1 MVQFLSVYWRHQ
13 QVLLVESVLRDLLV
27 LLVLLVLLELLAT
40 LPVGPVVDV
49 VLLVASLAQQV
60 VLALALL
67 RRATPEQVLRSLP
80 LVLNSRV
87 TITSIRQK
95 VGQATTNDKIKPALQ
110 RKLFCVEY
118 VVSGVVAGEQKK
130 TESYSVLI
138 SLMGTR
144 GCRWVGH

>member
-1 MVQFLSVYWRHQ
+1 MMLFLSVCWRHQ

-27 LLVLLVLLELLAT
+27 LLVLLELLAT

-49 VLLVASLAQQV
+49 ALLVASLAQQV
-60 VLALALL
+60 VLALVLALL

-95 VGQATTNDKIKPALQ
+95 GGQATTNDKIKPALQ
-110 RKLFCVEY
+110 RKLFYVEY

-144 GCRWVGH
+144 GCRWVGR

>member
-1 MVQFLSVYWRHQ
+1 M
-13 QVLLVESVLRDLLV
+13 
-27 LLVLLVLLELLAT
+27 LLVLLELLAT

-49 VLLVASLAQQV
+49 ALLVASLAQQV

-144 GCRWVGH
+144 GCRWVGR

>member
-1 MVQFLSVYWRHQ
+1 M
-13 QVLLVESVLRDLLV
+13 
-27 LLVLLVLLELLAT
+27 LLVLLELLAT

-49 VLLVASLAQQV
+49 ALLVASLAQQV

-95 VGQATTNDKIKPALQ
+95 VGQATTNDKIKLDLQ
-110 RKLFCVEY
+110 RKLFCVDY
-118 VVSGVVAGEQKK
+118 AVLGVVAGEQKK
-130 TESYSVLI
+130 TVSYSVLI

-144 GCRWVGH
+144 GCRWVGR

>member
-1 MVQFLSVYWRHQ
+1 MMLFLSVCWRHQ

-27 LLVLLVLLELLAT
+27 LLVLLELLAT

-49 VLLVASLAQQV
+49 ALLVASLAQQV
-60 VLALALL
+60 VLALVLALL

-110 RKLFCVEY
+110 RKLFCAEY
-118 VVSGVVAGEQKK
+118 AVLGVVAGEQKK
-130 TESYSVLI
+130 TVSYSVLI

>member
-1 MVQFLSVYWRHQ
+1 MMLFLSVYYWHQ
-13 QVLLVESVLRDLLV
+13 QVLLVESVLRD

-49 VLLVASLAQQV
+49 ALLVASLAQQV
-60 VLALALL
+60 VLALVLALL

-95 VGQATTNDKIKPALQ
+95 VGQATTNDKIKLDLQ

-118 VVSGVVAGEQKK
+118 AVLGVVAGEQKK
-130 TESYSVLI
+130 TVSYSVLI

>member
-1 MVQFLSVYWRHQ
+1 MMLFLSVCWRHQ

-27 LLVLLVLLELLAT
+27 LLVLLELLAT

-49 VLLVASLAQQV
+49 ALLVASLAQQV
-60 VLALALL
+60 VLALVLALL

-144 GCRWVGH
+144 GCRWVGR